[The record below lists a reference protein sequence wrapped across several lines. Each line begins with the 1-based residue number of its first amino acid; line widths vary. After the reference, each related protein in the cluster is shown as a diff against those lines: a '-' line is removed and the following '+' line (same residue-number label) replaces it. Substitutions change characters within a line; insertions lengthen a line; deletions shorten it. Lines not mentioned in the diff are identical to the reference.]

1 MSLNSS
7 KSTAPRS
14 FKPANLF
21 QVVGLLAWVLLSF
34 FAAQFVVVLG
44 AGLLSGALGFEI
56 SLDSAATQFTL
67 TALIY
72 MLTLVFVLGGS
83 ILIKQTVSRRELG
96 VSKAINWLDL
106 GLAPAAFIAYMIIST
121 GAVLLLSQ
129 LVPGFEVDQAQQVGF
144 DNLVGRFD
152 LLMAFI
158 ALVIIAPIAEE
169 VLFRGYLYGKL
180 RSHASVLAATL
191 LTSALFG
198 AVHMQWNVAID
209 TFILSLAMCYLRELT
224 GTIWAGTLVHMIKN
238 GLAFTLIFIVQ
249 IV

>member
-1 MSLNSS
+1 
-7 KSTAPRS
+7 
-14 FKPANLF
+14 
-21 QVVGLLAWVLLSF
+21 
-34 FAAQFVVVLG
+34 
-44 AGLLSGALGFEI
+44 
-56 SLDSAATQFTL
+56 
-67 TALIY
+67 
-72 MLTLVFVLGGS
+72 
-83 ILIKQTVSRRELG
+83 
-96 VSKAINWLDL
+96 
-106 GLAPAAFIAYMIIST
+106 
-121 GAVLLLSQ
+121 
-129 LVPGFEVDQAQQVGF
+129 
-144 DNLVGRFD
+144 
-152 LLMAFI
+152 MAFI

-180 RSHASVLAATL
+180 RSHASVLVATL